1 MSETIDPNLVR
12 VPTVFDDPEFVA
24 AARVY
29 ADSLLKVVP
38 SGEIDTVIDEL
49 DSFRVDVL
57 YGTNELAAVLRSGA
71 VGRDAKVQMLQKGLE
86 GKCSSFTRNTLCVLA
101 RNQRLDVLPHIV
113 QRCRQLREQQS
124 GRKTIQVTSAVP
136 LSDEQRRSVEQ
147 RLSELLSMQA
157 AVELVV
163 DPQLLGGLKVR
174 VGDTVYDSSL
184 RSRLNQLSHQMRQR
198 SLHEIQSGRDR
209 FGS

>member
-1 MSETIDPNLVR
+1 MTNAIDPNLAR

-38 SGEIDTVIDEL
+38 AGEIDSVVDEL
-49 DSFRVDVL
+49 ESFQTDVL
-57 YGTNELAAVLRSGA
+57 RAGGPLAAVLRSGA

-101 RNQRLDVLPHIV
+101 RNQRLDVLPQIV

-124 GRKTIQVTSAVP
+124 GRKSIQVTSAVP
-136 LSDEQRRSVEQ
+136 LSDDQRRAVEQ
-147 RLSELLSMQA
+147 RLSELLSTQA
-157 AVELVV
+157 AVELIV
-163 DPQLLGGLKVR
+163 DPGLLGGLKVR
-174 VGDTVYDSSL
+174 VGDTVYDSSV
-184 RSRLNQLSHQMRQR
+184 RSRLNQLSHQLRQR